1 MKRQTSLAVLF
12 VALLYASSAHAG
24 VWFEFL
30 YAPCLIGDKDN
41 PRGNGEIPG
50 SVDCFNDDFNGDP
63 SRTLLSIKAF
73 QPWEYGFMFL
83 YYDVTGP
90 FNNPS
95 ENIPLNE
102 KGGFFGGTTVGLSA
116 KKIGQKITGTEFD
129 WGMLADVSLKYE
141 IEHVAKFGA
150 LHYVGLQWDLIV
162 PHMDFVSVTTVM
174 REDRSLSGV
183 DLQLGAAWQKSFS
196 LGSLDFIF
204 GGFFQWGVFG
214 EGNGNQII
222 VIEAPAGEGG
232 LLEIP
237 AEGRPF
243 FLSQPQLLWDVGK
256 LIQFTPAKLYLGLE
270 YQLAFNRYLIPDKTE
285 NVLQYMIR
293 WNI

>member
-1 MKRQTSLAVLF
+1 MKRQTSAAVF
-12 VALLYASSAHAG
+12 FAALLYAANAHAG

-41 PRGNGEIPG
+41 PDPDTGEIPG
-50 SVDCFNDDFNGDP
+50 SLDCFNDDFNGDP

-90 FNNPS
+90 FNNPGEAIS
-95 ENIPLNE
+95 LNE

-129 WGMLADVSLKYE
+129 WGLLSDVSLKYE

-162 PHMDFVSVTTVM
+162 PQMDFVSVTTVM

-183 DLQLGAAWQKSFS
+183 DLQVGAAWQKSFS
-196 LGSLDFIF
+196 LGPADFIF

-214 EGNGNQII
+214 EGD
-222 VIEAPAGEGG
+222 GELVFG
-232 LLEIP
+232 EPPNTIAVP

-243 FLSQPQLLWDVGK
+243 FLTQPQLLWDFGK
-256 LIQFTPAKLYLGLE
+256 VIQFTPAKLYLGLE
-270 YQLAFNRYLIPDKTE
+270 YQLAFNRYLIEGKTE
-285 NVLQYMIR
+285 NTLQYMIR